1 MTAISKITA
10 MGRTTV
16 PRKVR
21 LALKSEPGVMLAWD
35 MEPDG
40 RVAVRRIQPMDIEY
54 LKAVQDSLCE
64 WHTVDDER
72 EYGKL

>member
-1 MTAISKITA
+1 
-10 MGRTTV
+10 
-16 PRKVR
+16 
-21 LALKSEPGVMLAWD
+21 